1 MMKLRTSH
9 LSALIVAVQCVLAG
23 CASVPQTGVQ
33 SGAAEVKLYELGK
46 LSMVEYEVVRRIWV
60 DSWRTALRLPTY
72 ASEAEGIA
80 SLQAEAA
87 RVGADGLTN
96 VICID
101 HSRAKPSEAAPPAI
115 ICYGNAIRL
124 RRS

>member
-60 DSWRTALRLPTY
+60 DSWRTAWRLPTY
-72 ASEAEGIA
+72 SSEAEGIA

-87 RVGADGLTN
+87 RLGADGLTN
-96 VICID
+96 VVCID
-101 HSRAKPSEAAPPAI
+101 QSRAKPAENAAPAI